1 MISTL
6 NFSVFQT
13 PEREMVGERKKPF
26 GPNLAFDP
34 MTATLI
40 YGKHDAVLV
49 DALTT
54 MEEAH
59 ALAAWVKMYHRKLTT
74 IYITHG
80 HFDHFGGLA
89 ILHRHFPA
97 AKIIATPGT
106 IDLIK
111 DTLKVQNVYRDL
123 FPGRLTQTFII
134 PKPIKSG
141 KFELEGHKL
150 CIIEQGHTDSPN
162 STSLYVPSLGLVV
175 AGDVVYNHC
184 NVYVGGIRNED
195 DYHQWIAALDRIEK
209 LNPRFVIAGHKKPGM
224 ADTPEIIGQ
233 TKEYINDFMEMKKT
247 AQNDEELFNK
257 MGEKYAD
264 WASHQSWLM
273 FGF

>member
-1 MISTL
+1 MASSL

-26 GPNLAFDP
+26 GPNIAFDP

-40 YGKHDAVLV
+40 YGKHDAVLI

-59 ALAAWVKMYHRKLTT
+59 ALVAWLQMYHRRLTT

-80 HFDHFGGLA
+80 HLDHFGGLA
-89 ILHRHFPA
+89 ILKRHFPA

-106 IDLIK
+106 IQLIK
-111 DTLKVQNVYRDL
+111 ETLKVQNVYRDL
-123 FPGRLTQTFII
+123 FPGRLTQTFIV
-134 PKPIKSG
+134 PQPLYGDS
-141 KFELEGHKL
+141 FELEGNQIQ
-150 CIIEQGHTDSPN
+150 IIQQGHTDSPD
-162 STSLYVPSLGLVV
+162 STSVYVPALKLVV

-184 NVYVGGIRNED
+184 NVYVGAIRNQD
-195 DYHQWIAALDRIEK
+195 DYKQWIAALDRLAK
-209 LNPRFVIAGHKKPGM
+209 LQPKFVVAGHKKPGM
-224 ADTPEIIGQ
+224 ADTPEIIDQ
-233 TKEYINDFMEMKKT
+233 TKQYLTDFMTMKEQ
-247 AQNDEELFNK
+247 ADSDEDLFNQ
-257 MGEKYAD
+257 MGKKYSD